1 MTRKLKW
8 YSGGYI
14 FNTKE
19 GSKGGLE
26 EQIKHKT

>member
-19 GSKGGLE
+19 GNKGGLE
-26 EQIKHKT
+26 EQMNI